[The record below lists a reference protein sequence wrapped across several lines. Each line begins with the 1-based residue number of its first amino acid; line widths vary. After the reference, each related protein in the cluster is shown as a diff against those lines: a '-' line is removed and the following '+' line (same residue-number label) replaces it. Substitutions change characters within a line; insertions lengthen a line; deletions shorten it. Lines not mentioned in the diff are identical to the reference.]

1 METILLTPSVT
12 FNSMTEALSFV
23 EKTNQVAESVTENRL
38 VIEPADLKKYLLVGA
53 GIICVSLLCYAIYDH
68 SNKQNKKSVNN

>member
-23 EKTNQVAESVTENRL
+23 EKTNQVAESVTESKF
-38 VIEPADLKKYLLVGA
+38 VIEPADLKKYLLLGA
-53 GIICVSLLCYAIYDH
+53 GIIGVSLLCYAIYVH
-68 SNKQNKKSVNN
+68 SNKQSQKSVNN